1 MSTNPYADVLRRDL
15 FRDPKRARG
24 IHPAKKAPKRDS
36 AVRLDSVLD
45 QLAEGKDN
53 MEIAEALGLQV
64 STVQKYI
71 WAGYRMAGIAGKK
84 RSPMRVQLV
93 LWYLKRTGR
102 LA

>member
-15 FRDPKRARG
+15 FHEPKRARG
-24 IHPAKKAPKRDS
+24 IYPAKKAPKRDR

-45 QLAEGKDN
+45 LLAEGKDN
-53 MEIAEALGLQV
+53 IEIAEALGLQV

-71 WAGYRMAGIAGKK
+71 WEGYRRAGISGKK

-93 LWYLKRTGR
+93 LWHLKRTGR